1 MPHPRFRL
9 ITFDLDDTVWPCEP
23 VIRAAEEA
31 VLDWLGARAP
41 RLTDRHDRL
50 SLREHRGR
58 LMIERPEL
66 AHDLGL
72 IRRLSIATLLTELEY
87 PAELAD
93 RLAAEALTVFMAQR
107 NRIAPFADA
116 EPVLR
121 RLAADYLLV
130 SITNGNADPELT
142 PLSGVFHHHVTAARA
157 GAAKPDP
164 TVFSLALALAGCA
177 PGECLHLGDE
187 PYLDVEG
194 ARRLGIEAI
203 WVNRSGR
210 IWPTDLEPPTLTITD
225 LHQLADWLD
234 GRPPASTPAEP
245 SGDPDGV

>member
-1 MPHPRFRL
+1 MN
-9 ITFDLDDTVWPCEP
+9 ITIEFT
-23 VIRAAEEA
+23 
-31 VLDWLGARAP
+31 GAP
-41 RLTDRHDRL
+41 RSVVGQKRLVL
-50 SLREHRGR
+50 SL
-58 LMIERPEL
+58 
-66 AHDLGL
+66 
-72 IRRLSIATLLTELEY
+72 
-87 PAELAD
+87 AD
-93 RLAAEALTVFMAQR
+93 PCTYRDIV
-107 NRIAPFADA
+107 
-116 EPVLR
+116 R

-234 GRPPASTPAEP
+234 GRPPASTTPAEP